1 MARRYDI
8 EHIFPVL
15 PVHLQNSSVPL
26 RTARPHEDFGL
37 LQLLLNLIR
46 REGGRCPDLALP

>member
-26 RTARPHEDFGL
+26 RTARPHVDFGL

-46 REGGRCPDLALP
+46 REGGRRPDLALP